1 MILNILL
8 TILKVL
14 GWTLLGIL
22 GLVILI
28 LILVLCVPFRYEI
41 RGRYHEGVKAK
52 VGVHWLL
59 KFVHVQ
65 AAAIGAQILVKI
77 KLLGFTLKKLHVGN
91 WGEEKPKKEKEKKP
105 KKPVSEPAMV
115 SSGGNVFDPEEASSE
130 PAESAEST
138 AQASAERAE
147 ASAEASAESES
158 AAASSAEEEQ
168 TAEEALTWDEKLEK
182 FEEKWE
188 ELSGKAEGILDE
200 LEEEKNQKTIL
211 LILKQ
216 LKKLGKHL
224 LPTGLRIE
232 GDLGTGDPAKTGQ
245 LVAKVYR
252 LYPIFGES
260 IRLNGIYDRKETNV
274 FLELKG
280 RLRLGIIVEI
290 AVRLLLNTNFRR
302 RLFKLLKDKDGEEE
316 QKEEK
321 KAKKAK
327 KDKKES
333 GKAA

>member
-1 MILNILL
+1 M
-8 TILKVL
+8 
-14 GWTLLGIL
+14 
-22 GLVILI
+22 ILI
-28 LILVLCVPFRYEI
+28 LVLVLCVPFRYDI
-41 RGRYHEGVKAK
+41 RGRYNEGLKAK

-59 KFVHVQ
+59 KFIHVQ

-105 KKPVSEPAMV
+105 QKPASEPAMV
-115 SSGGNVFDPEEASSE
+115 SQGGNVFDSAEE
-130 PAESAEST
+130 PAESAESI
-138 AQASAERAE
+138 AQAASE
-147 ASAEASAESES
+147 ASAEE
-158 AAASSAEEEQ
+158 SSAEESSSAASPEEEEK

-182 FEEKWE
+182 FEAKWE
-188 ELSGKAEGILDE
+188 ELSDKAEEIIAQLEDE
-200 LEEEKNQKTIL
+200 TNQKTIL

-224 LPTGLRIE
+224 LPTKLRIE

-252 LYPIFGES
+252 LYPIFGET
-260 IRLNGIYDRKETNV
+260 IRLNGVYDRKETNV

-280 RLRLGIIVEI
+280 RLRLGIFVEI
-290 AVRLLLNTNFRR
+290 VVRLLLNTNFRR

-316 QKEEK
+316 QKKEK

-327 KDKKES
+327 RDKKEN
-333 GKAA
+333 GEAA